1 MKLFPHIS
9 PECSPG
15 PWAVD
20 NAALSRPQITA
31 AARLFTL
38 RRNSMTLSSSIQLN
52 YELTPAITVMSRAR
66 DASYH
71 LQLDCW
77 TVQCLRRW
85 IKCALLVCQSHLN
98 LASFFVYT
106 SSKYFLSAPTSKW
119 KWDGS
124 SELFWNLK
132 HFLSTETSGGQRS
145 NKYFCGIRTILKVV
159 AGSMSCGLWC
169 VAVVDMKHYHN

>member
-1 MKLFPHIS
+1 MKLFPRI
-9 PECSPG
+9 SPG
-15 PWAVD
+15 PWWQWTED

-38 RRNSMTLSSSIQLN
+38 RRNSMTLSSSIQHN
-52 YELTPAITVMSRAR
+52 HELTPAITVMSRAR
-66 DASYH
+66 DGSYY

-77 TVQCLRRW
+77 IVPCRRW
-85 IKCALLVCQSHLN
+85 IKCAVLVSQSHLN

-106 SSKYFLSAPTSKW
+106 SSKYFLCAPRSKW

-169 VAVVDMKHYHN
+169 VAVVVVGMKHYHN

>member
-15 PWAVD
+15 PWWQWAVD

-38 RRNSMTLSSSIQLN
+38 RRNSMTLSSSIQHN

-66 DASYH
+66 DASYY

-106 SSKYFLSAPTSKW
+106 SRKYFLCAPTSKW

-124 SELFWNLK
+124 
-132 HFLSTETSGGQRS
+132 
-145 NKYFCGIRTILKVV
+145 
-159 AGSMSCGLWC
+159 M
-169 VAVVDMKHYHN
+169 AVVNCFEIWSISSPQKHPEGKDQTSIFVELEPF